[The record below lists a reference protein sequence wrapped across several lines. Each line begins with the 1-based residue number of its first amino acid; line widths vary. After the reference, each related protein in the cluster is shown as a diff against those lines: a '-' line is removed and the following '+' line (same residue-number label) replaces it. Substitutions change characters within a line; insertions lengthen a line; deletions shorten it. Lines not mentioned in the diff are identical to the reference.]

1 MLEVVAM
8 IEIESRLTREVNQ
21 HAYPLGMTT
30 RCPST
35 LRQRELVYFKTQIER
50 IGEPGV
56 AANTTPIVQS
66 LRR

>member
-1 MLEVVAM
+1 MEETQYSLRISLNPPCGDAV
-8 IEIESRLTREVNQ
+8 LTKSLNVERRIYEHGQ
-21 HAYPLGMTT
+21 K
-30 RCPST
+30 
-35 LRQRELVYFKTQIER
+35 ELVHFKTQIER